1 VIKTVGVAA
10 RCVGVFFV
18 LWIVLIFVFGIL
30 FRQLTDGD
38 EVGSDYFR
46 TVPDSMNTLLLNGLF
61 PENESLVNSISR
73 RHPFLWILIMLFIL
87 MVSLTLMHMLLAV
100 LVELIGVISVAE
112 KEGMTV
118 GYVSSQFRQVFD
130 NLDVQMP
137 IVRQEFQNL
146 LVEPAI
152 DKILKN
158 EGVDLIGL
166 IDMID
171 IIYQDLEVEGAGGVT
186 FEKFIDIILNM
197 RGTNPATVKD
207 VKEQLRIIKAL
218 IKDSMQH
225 VVEEVNLDFSTVKA
239 ELKEL
244 KEAQRQALEDQG
256 IDSDEDDF
264 GLGGAAPLAKQSLVD
279 DNEVKD
285 LSAFP
290 LGGGELNT
298 SHLNVPCTDDDDTQ
312 SLMSLGQ

>member
-1 VIKTVGVAA
+1 
-10 RCVGVFFV
+10 
-18 LWIVLIFVFGIL
+18 
-30 FRQLTDGD
+30 
-38 EVGSDYFR
+38 
-46 TVPDSMNTLLLNGLF
+46 
-61 PENESLVNSISR
+61 
-73 RHPFLWILIMLFIL
+73 
-87 MVSLTLMHMLLAV
+87 MLLAV